1 MAPQDITKLI
11 DAGKEKDYLT
21 HIEVTD
27 LIPHGVHSA
36 EELEDLVATIATQ
49 GIEVLE
55 NRQKLSSSA
64 LKKEFEEE
72 VDPAES
78 IGLELPLG
86 ALETTKDPA
95 RIYLRE
101 MGRVPLL
108 TREEEVNIA
117 KRIERG
123 QLRVLKALSRSPIV
137 IHELLAMGED
147 LKKGV
152 RSIKEIVVFNDD
164 EITEEMLQDR
174 VKDMTRRIDGLE
186 KHHKRASR
194 LALRL
199 ATIPLKKKAREH
211 RRCRFR
217 LDREIVG
224 FRSSSGTSV
233 SATLNASA

>member
-72 VDPAES
+72 VDPAEN
-78 IGLELPLG
+78 IGLDLPVG

-123 QLRVLKALSRSPIV
+123 QQRVLKALSRSPIV
-137 IHELLAMGED
+137 LRQILATGED
-147 LKKGV
+147 LKRRV
-152 RSIKEIVVFNDD
+152 RSGFSLLTSWMCVDGWLSKAAERRAGEREERRRFLKP
-164 EITEEMLQDR
+164 TEGH
-174 VKDMTRRIDGLE
+174 DG
-186 KHHKRASR
+186 
-194 LALRL
+194 
-199 ATIPLKKKAREH
+199 
-211 RRCRFR
+211 
-217 LDREIVG
+217 V
-224 FRSSSGTSV
+224 
-233 SATLNASA
+233 

>member
-1 MAPQDITKLI
+1 MALKDITKLI
-11 DAGKEKDYLT
+11 EAGKEKDYLT
-21 HIEVTD
+21 HDEVNG
-27 LIPHGVHSA
+27 LIPRDVQSP
-36 EELEDLVATIATQ
+36 EELEDLLATIGSQ

-55 NRQKLSSSA
+55 DRQKLTSSA
-64 LKKEFEEE
+64 LKEEGEEE
-72 VDPAES
+72 VEP
-78 IGLELPLG
+78 IGLDLPLG
-86 ALETTKDPA
+86 ALETIKDPV

-108 TREEEVNIA
+108 TREEEVDIA
-117 KRIERG
+117 KRIERA
-123 QLRVLKALSRSPIV
+123 QQRVLKALSRSPIV
-137 IHELLAMGED
+137 IRQILATGED
-147 LKKGV
+147 LKCGV
-152 RSIKEIVVFNDD
+152 RSIKNIVVFNDD

-186 KHHKRASR
+186 KHHKRASH

-233 SATLNASA
+233 SATLSASA

>member
-1 MAPQDITKLI
+1 MVLPQTSRTPWAPRSLAPQDITKLI

-108 TREEEVNIA
+108 TRAEEVNIA
-117 KRIERG
+117 KAHRARAVARSES
-123 QLRVLKALSRSPIV
+123 ALAFSYRDP
-137 IHELLAMGED
+137 
-147 LKKGV
+147 
-152 RSIKEIVVFNDD
+152 
-164 EITEEMLQDR
+164 
-174 VKDMTRRIDGLE
+174 
-186 KHHKRASR
+186 
-194 LALRL
+194 
-199 ATIPLKKKAREH
+199 
-211 RRCRFR
+211 
-217 LDREIVG
+217 
-224 FRSSSGTSV
+224 
-233 SATLNASA
+233 